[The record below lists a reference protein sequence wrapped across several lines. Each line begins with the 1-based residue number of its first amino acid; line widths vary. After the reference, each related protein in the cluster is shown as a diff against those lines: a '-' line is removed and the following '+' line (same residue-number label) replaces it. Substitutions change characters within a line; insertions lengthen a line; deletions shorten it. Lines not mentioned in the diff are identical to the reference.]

1 MNDDINK
8 RIDYMM
14 KRFATPEN
22 KITTTPDIIA
32 RTKELKAWVENN
44 FKKIEIK
51 EVKTPPFLTFKE
63 LQQKIIDD
71 NKKLFSK
78 VLMKK

>member
-1 MNDDINK
+1 MDKINK
-8 RIDYMM
+8 RIEIA
-14 KRFATPEN
+14 KKHFGTPEN
-22 KITTTPDIIA
+22 KITTTPDVIA
-32 RTKELKAWVENN
+32 RTNELRRWVESG
-44 FKKIEIK
+44 FKKIEVK

-63 LQQKIIDD
+63 LQEQIIAE